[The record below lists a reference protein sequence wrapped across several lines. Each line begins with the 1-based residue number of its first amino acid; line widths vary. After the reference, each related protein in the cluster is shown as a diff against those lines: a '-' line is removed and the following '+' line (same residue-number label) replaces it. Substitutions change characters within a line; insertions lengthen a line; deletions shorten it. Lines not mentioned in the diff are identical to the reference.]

1 MLITQLNKN
10 ASKVIVLKLDRK
22 QVLYTGTRR

>member
-1 MLITQLNKN
+1 MLTQLNKN

-22 QVLYTGTRR
+22 QVLYTGIRR

>member
-1 MLITQLNKN
+1 MLTQLNKN
-10 ASKVIVLKLDRK
+10 AFKIIVLKLDRK

>member
-1 MLITQLNKN
+1 MLTQLNKN

>member
-1 MLITQLNKN
+1 MLTQLNKN
-10 ASKVIVLKLDRK
+10 ASKDIVLKLDSK

>member
-1 MLITQLNKN
+1 MLTQLNKN

-22 QVLYTGTRR
+22 QVLYTGTRC

>member
-1 MLITQLNKN
+1 MLTQLNKN
-10 ASKVIVLKLDRK
+10 ASKVIELKLDRK

>member
-1 MLITQLNKN
+1 MLTQLNKN

-22 QVLYTGTRR
+22 QVLYTGARR

>member
-1 MLITQLNKN
+1 MLTQLNKN
-10 ASKVIVLKLDRK
+10 ASKVIVLKRDRK

>member
-1 MLITQLNKN
+1 MLTQLNKN
-10 ASKVIVLKLDRK
+10 ASKIIVLKLDRK